1 MSDKPKLD
9 ATLHKERDGTFVM
22 YFCRG
27 EGKCT
32 KTEYERKKMSRKKQ
46 VCSDC
51 IKGRDDQT
59 LEEILQQI
67 NRGDA

>member
-1 MSDKPKLD
+1 MTKLD
-9 ATLHKERDGTFVM
+9 ATLHKEADGSFAL

-32 KTEYERKKMSRKKQ
+32 KTKYERQKMLRKKQ
-46 VCSDC
+46 VCKDC
-51 IKGRDDQT
+51 IKGDENET
-59 LEEILQQI
+59 LEQVLQRI

>member
-1 MSDKPKLD
+1 MSKKLD
-9 ATLHKERDGTFVM
+9 ATLHKERDGSFAL

-32 KTEYERKKMSRKKQ
+32 KSAYERMKMSRKKQ
-46 VCSDC
+46 VCVDC

-59 LEEILQQI
+59 LGDIDNQI
-67 NRGDA
+67 SRGDA